1 MDNTSQVRTLALV
14 YRLLSAVGLL
24 LLIAAYFSP
33 VWWVSLEAPQYPKA
47 TFPDGIRIHFHFTG
61 VFNGCTE
68 QESEEIEVGEG
79 IDCVEEMDTIN
90 HYVGM
95 APTSAGGPIER
106 GLSHFSFSILG
117 LMILVFMMPNGRMQI
132 TALGGGFAAIFAWMI
147 LSLYGQGHLET
158 IAAGF
163 ADGMAQFFNDKKQIA
178 IETEQMKTNA
188 GIVVGAYGLIMIGI
202 TLALWKAGDGLRWFL
217 ALVPAGLSVIFV
229 IDYAG
234 WLYWFGH
241 NLHPWGAFSVKPF
254 MPTVFGDGKV
264 AQFTTHSY
272 PHYGYFMLMGVTLVL
287 LLAILLRR
295 KMYRL
300 IEEGKAAEG
309 ASQG

>member
-1 MDNTSQVRTLALV
+1 MSAKSRLNLI
-14 YRLLSAVGLL
+14 YRLLTLVGLAI
-24 LLIAAYFSP
+24 LIGSYFSP
-33 VWWVSLEAPQYPKA
+33 VWWVSLRAPQYPVEI
-47 TFPDGIRIHFHFTG
+47 FPDGIRIHFHFDG
-61 VFNGCTE
+61 VFNGCE
-68 QESEEIEVGEG
+68 KAQSDEFEEGEG
-79 IDCVEEMDTIN
+79 LDCVEEMDTIN

-106 GLSHFSFSILG
+106 GMSHFSFSILG
-117 LMILVFMMPNGRMQI
+117 WMLLVFLLPPSRRQ
-132 TALGGGFAAIFAWMI
+132 ALILAAGYAAIMGWMIYALYPGGG
-147 LSLYGQGHLET
+147 LDR

-163 ADGMAQFFNDKKQIA
+163 AVGMGQFFNDQAQIA
-178 IETEQMKTNA
+178 QETAALKRNA
-188 GIVVGAYGLIMIGI
+188 GIVVGAYGVIMAGI
-202 TLALWKAGDGLRWFL
+202 VAALWVTNGALGWVL
-217 ALVPAGLSVIFV
+217 AAVPALMPVIFV

-272 PHYGYFMLMGVTLVL
+272 PHYGYFMLMAVGVVL

-295 KMYRL
+295 KALRTPG
-300 IEEGKAAEG
+300 E
-309 ASQG
+309 